1 MDPRILKLKTP
12 EECEAFIRN
21 ARDRGRDDLAED
33 AMRRMVELR
42 ATAYGAT
49 TSVERECLE
58 AVYAYEEV
66 LSARSGKRTYAARTW
81 QMIKRHGIL
90 EAVDRVVSR
99 PDDATGYTALIK
111 MGLRQFAF
119 EAVVVRHPEAFTPA
133 AVERSRGRVAK
144 WNENS

>member
-1 MDPRILKLKTP
+1 
-12 EECEAFIRN
+12 
-21 ARDRGRDDLAED
+21 
-33 AMRRMVELR
+33 
-42 ATAYGAT
+42 
-49 TSVERECLE
+49 
-58 AVYAYEEV
+58 
-66 LSARSGKRTYAARTW
+66 
-81 QMIKRHGIL
+81 MIKRYGIL
-90 EAVDRVVSR
+90 AAVDRVVSR

>member
-66 LSARSGKRTYAARTW
+66 LSARSGKCTYAARTW

-99 PDDATGYTALIK
+99 PEDATGDTALIE
-111 MGLRQFAF
+111 MGSQQFAF
-119 EAVVVRHPEAFTPA
+119 EAVVVQHPEAFSSA
-133 AVERSRGRVAK
+133 AVERSRRRIAK
-144 WNENS
+144 CNENS